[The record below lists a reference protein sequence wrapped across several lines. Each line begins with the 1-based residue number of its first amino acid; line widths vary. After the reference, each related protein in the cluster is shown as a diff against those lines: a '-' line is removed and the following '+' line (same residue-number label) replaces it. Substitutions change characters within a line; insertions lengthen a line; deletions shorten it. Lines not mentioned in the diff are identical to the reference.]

1 MIIAFAGLPSSG
13 KSSTAKALGR
23 LIKAEV
29 HLEPEESAWPELV
42 RERATVGAFTA
53 LTWFRT
59 IRVPQLFK
67 ADQTRNS
74 GKLSIIDSYY
84 DVLVNCYLGEQ
95 PFEWLISSSDPYFP
109 AAQKMA
115 LVDWAELPKAD
126 LLIFLRLDEKVW
138 QEFMA
143 RRDRDFDRVAELS
156 KHFAMQLKMEEACRK
171 AAEDHGSRLVII
183 DQTSSTPEFTARR
196 VAEAIGVFYE

>member
-1 MIIAFAGLPSSG
+1 MLIAFAGLPSSG

-23 LIKAEV
+23 LINAEV

-42 RERATVGAFTA
+42 KERATVGAFTA

-67 ADQTRNS
+67 ANDTRNR
-74 GKLSIIDSYY
+74 GAFSIIDSYY
-84 DVLVNCYLGEQ
+84 DVLVNYYLGEE
-95 PFEWLISSSDPYFP
+95 PFEWLISKSDPYFP
-109 AAQKMA
+109 TAQKMA
-115 LVDWAELPKAD
+115 QTDCEELPKPD

-138 QEFMA
+138 NEFMA
-143 RRDRDFDRVAELS
+143 RRDRDFDRAAELS
-156 KHFAMQLKMEEACRK
+156 KHFAMQIKMEQACRK
-171 AAEDHGSRLVII
+171 AAEDHGTRLVVI

-196 VAEAIGVFYE
+196 VAEAIGVAL